1 MKSNTFNYSLLAV
14 GVAAVMGL
22 STGANAADSGQTKTD
37 VDIINVATA
46 KYNVA
51 GVGQEVTSNSVKITV
66 SEQVSFSLTTDNDND
81 KTVAPNGFVIF
92 EHRLTNEGNR
102 KDNYTIIVT
111 DRTDDTKQFDL
122 TKSTITYRIYTDGE
136 VPAPT
141 TGIAGTISA
150 SNTKVPLESNQFAV
164 ITVKAKT
171 NANKGGDT
179 QNLDLTATG
188 TALATGNKSVTNI
201 DKSKTI
207 LPTFSII
214 KTISKPL
221 DLNNNDDTSTYTIV
235 ISNPT
240 TAFSDV
246 ATDIQITDTLPTGLV
261 IAKALSTSSPDI
273 KIDGGANVGTLDP
286 ANSGGLGT
294 SGFNLKGASIPV
306 GGKITITLVVKRA
319 QDATIAVGVLNHVK
333 VTDDLDNDETTTDNI
348 LIDSTDST
356 VENVG
361 NFYVT
366 NDVDK
371 TSGTAP
377 TVDDGTDYTQPLTT
391 IKRALT
397 LGVATTREIA
407 PLTSTTDTK
416 GQVTHTATITNNG
429 QDIEGNTANPLTL
442 TITDGTNAQVNPVL
456 SQFFL
461 VYTTKAGAVSTPI
474 AVTPIKNDNVYTIS
488 STQFPGGAGIEA
500 GGKLEVRYNMESISN
515 GGNLG
520 AAIDSTEETVVQ
532 LTATGAGA
540 PTVPS
545 ITDTT
550 IVKGLTLAK
559 SQLKDPACNIAVN
572 TTTSFSTTDIAA
584 EPGQCVIYQI
594 IANNTF
600 TSASNTPITNLVI
613 SDLLSNFDTKA
624 DYVDL
629 SAVTTVSS
637 TNSSISVPANK
648 TTTDVTTTVSP
659 LAATNSATL
668 RFKIKIKTDRAAAVA
683 P

>member
-14 GVAAVMGL
+14 GVATLMGL
-22 STGANAADSGQTKTD
+22 STGANAAVSGQTKTD

-66 SEQVSFSLTTDNDND
+66 SEQVSFSLTQDND
-81 KTVAPNGFVIF
+81 KTVAPNGFVVF

-102 KDNYTIIVT
+102 KDNYTITVT

-122 TKSTITYRIYTDGE
+122 TNSTITYRIYTDGDTPSE
-136 VPAPT
+136 T
-141 TGIAGTISA
+141 TGILGTISTT
-150 SNTKVPLESNQFAV
+150 NPRIPLESNQFAV
-164 ITVKAKT
+164 INVKAKT
-171 NANKGGDT
+171 NGNKGGDT

-201 DKSKTI
+201 DNSTTR
-207 LPTFSII
+207 LPTFSIV
-214 KTISKPL
+214 KSVTDPL
-221 DLNNNDDTSTYTIV
+221 DLNNNDDTATYQITIK
-235 ISNPT
+235 NPT
-240 TAFSDV
+240 TTYSAD
-246 ATDIQITDTLPTGLV
+246 ATNIIIEDILPEGLIIATPVTASATSARATADSTIGTIDSRTNGFTLTN
-261 IAKALSTSSPDI
+261 A
-273 KIDGGANVGTLDP
+273 
-286 ANSGGLGT
+286 
-294 SGFNLKGASIPV
+294 NLKV
-306 GGKITITLVVKRA
+306 GGTITITLIVKRA
-319 QDATIAVGVLNHVK
+319 ANATIASPAINHVK
-333 VTDDLDNDETTTDNI
+333 VTDDLDDNVNTSNTI
-348 LIDSTDST
+348 VDSTNSSDDT
-356 VENVG
+356 NQ
-361 NFYVT
+361 NFYPVT
-366 NDVDK
+366 EQNYTNGTVV
-371 TSGTAP
+371 SGTNG
-377 TVDDGTDYTQPLTT
+377 DDSTQPLTT

-397 LGVATTREIA
+397 LGVETTREIA

-442 TITDGTNAQVNPVL
+442 TITDGTNAQVNPVP

-461 VYTTKAGAVSTPI
+461 VYTTKAGVVSGPI
-474 AVTPIKNDNVYTIS
+474 AVTPTRVGDVYTIS
-488 STQFPGGAGIEA
+488 STQFPGSAGIEA
-500 GGKLEVRYNMESISN
+500 GGKLEVRYNMESIAN
-515 GGNLG
+515 AGNLG
-520 AAIDSTEETVVQ
+520 AAIDSTEQTVVQ

-540 PTVPS
+540 PTIPS

-550 IVKGLTLAK
+550 IVKGMTLAK
-559 SQLKDPACNIAVN
+559 SQLKDAACNIAVN
-572 TTTSFSTTDIAA
+572 TTTSFSTNDIAA

-594 IANNTF
+594 VANNTF
-600 TSASNTPITNLVI
+600 TTASNTAITNLVI
-613 SDLLSNFDTKA
+613 SDLLSNFNAKA
-624 DYVDL
+624 DYVES

-648 TTTDVTTTVSP
+648 TTTDVTTTVSS

>member
-14 GVAAVMGL
+14 GVATLMGL
-22 STGANAADSGQTKTD
+22 CTGANAADSGQTKTD

-66 SEQVSFSLTTDNDND
+66 SEQVSFSLTTNND
-81 KTVAPNGFVIF
+81 KTVAPNGFVVF

-102 KDNYTIIVT
+102 KDSYTITVT

-122 TKSTITYRIYTDGE
+122 TNSTITYRIYTDGE
-136 VPAPT
+136 VPTAT
-141 TGIAGTISA
+141 TGIAGTINA

-171 NANKGGDT
+171 NGNKGGDT

-221 DLNNNDDTSTYTIV
+221 DLNNNGDTSTYTIV

-273 KIDGGANVGTLDP
+273 TVSSGANVGTLDP
-286 ANSGGLGT
+286 ANSGGLST

-319 QDATIAVGVLNHVK
+319 QDATIAVGALNHVK

-366 NDVDK
+366 NDEDK

-397 LGVATTREIA
+397 LGVGTTREIA
-407 PLTSTTDTK
+407 PLTSTTNTN

-461 VYTTKAGAVSTPI
+461 VYTTKAGAVSSPI
-474 AVTPIKNDNVYTIS
+474 SVTPTRVGDVYTIS

-500 GGKLEVRYNMESISN
+500 GGKLEVRYNMESIAT
-515 GGNLG
+515 GGNPG
-520 AAIDSTEETVVQ
+520 AVIGSTENTVIE
-532 LTATGAGA
+532 LIASGTGA

-559 SQLKDPACNIAVN
+559 SQLKDAACSIAVN
-572 TTTSFSTTDIAA
+572 TTTSFSTADIAA

-594 IANNTF
+594 TASNTF
-600 TSASNTPITNLVI
+600 TRDSNTAITDLVI
-613 SDLLSNFDTKA
+613 SDLLSNFNAKA
-624 DYVDL
+624 DYVES
-629 SAVTTVSS
+629 SAVTALIGTGS
-637 TNSSISVPANK
+637 TITTAANK
-648 TTTDVTTTVSP
+648 TTTAVTTTISP

-668 RFKIKIKTDRAAAVA
+668 RFKVKIKN
-683 P
+683 

>member
-22 STGANAADSGQTKTD
+22 STGANAAVSGSTTNEL
-37 VDIINVATA
+37 VINNVATA
-46 KYNVA
+46 NYK
-51 GVGQEVTSNSVKITV
+51 VGEVDQPKVTSNSVKITV
-66 SEQVSFSLTTDNDND
+66 SEQVSFSLTQDND
-81 KTVAPNGFVIF
+81 KTVSPNGFVVF

-102 KDNYTIIVT
+102 KDSYTITIT

-122 TKSTITYRIYTDGE
+122 TNSTITYRIYTDGE
-136 VPAPT
+136 TPSAT
-141 TGIAGTISA
+141 TGTAGTISS
-150 SNTKVPLESNQFAV
+150 SNTKIPLESNQFAV

-171 NANKGGDT
+171 NGNKGGDT

-188 TALATGNKSVTNI
+188 TALATGNASVTNI

-214 KTISKPL
+214 KTIIKPL
-221 DLNNNDDTSTYTIV
+221 DLNNNDDISTYTIV

-261 IAKALSTSSPDI
+261 IAKALTTSSADI
-273 KIDGGANVGTLDP
+273 TVSGGAAVGTLDTN
-286 ANSGGLGT
+286 NSGGLGT

-319 QDATIAVGVLNHVK
+319 KDATIAVGALNHVK
-333 VTDDLDNDETTTDNI
+333 VVDDLDNDESTTDNI

-366 NDVDK
+366 NDEDK

-377 TVDDGTDYTQPLTT
+377 TVDDGTDYTQPLAT

-397 LGVATTREIA
+397 LGIATTREIA
-407 PLTSTTDTK
+407 PLTSTTNTN

-429 QDIEGNTANPLTL
+429 QNAEGNATNPLTL

-461 VYTTKAGAVSTPI
+461 VYTTKAGAVSSPI
-474 AVTPIKNDNVYTIS
+474 AVTPTKSGNVYTIS
-488 STQFPGGAGIEA
+488 STQFPGAVGLEA
-500 GGKLEVRYNMESISN
+500 GGKLEVRYNMESIAT

-520 AAIDSTEETVVQ
+520 AAIGSKEETVVQ

-545 ITDTT
+545 IIDTT
-550 IVKGLTLAK
+550 TVKGLTLAK
-559 SQLKDPACNIAVN
+559 SQLKDAACNTALN
-572 TTTSFSTTDIAA
+572 TATSFSTDDIAA

-594 IANNTF
+594 TASNTF
-600 TSASNTPITNLVI
+600 TSASNTAITDLVI

-624 DYVDL
+624 DYVEG
-629 SAVTTVSS
+629 SAVTALIGTGS
-637 TNSSISVPANK
+637 TITTAANK
-648 TTTDVTTTVSP
+648 TTDAVTTTISP

-668 RFKIKIKTDRAAAVA
+668 RFRVKIKTNR
-683 P
+683 

>member
-66 SEQVSFSLTTDNDND
+66 SEQVSFSLTTDND

-102 KDNYTIIVT
+102 KDNYTITVT

-136 VPAPT
+136 VPTPT
-141 TGIAGTISA
+141 TGIAGTINA

-171 NANKGGDT
+171 NGNKGGDT

-188 TALATGNKSVTNI
+188 TALATGNDSVTNI
-201 DKSKTI
+201 NKSKTI

-273 KIDGGANVGTLDP
+273 TVSSGANVGTLDP

-319 QDATIAVGVLNHVK
+319 KDATIAVGALNHVK

-407 PLTSTTDTK
+407 PLTSTTNTD
-416 GQVTHTATITNNG
+416 GQVTHTVTITNNG

-461 VYTTKAGAVSTPI
+461 VYTTKAGVVIDPI
-474 AVTPIKNDNVYTIS
+474 AVTPTKIGNVYTIS
-488 STQFPGGAGIEA
+488 STQFPGAAGIEA
-500 GGKLEVRYNMESISN
+500 GGKLEVRYNMESI
-515 GGNLG
+515 G
-520 AAIDSTEETVVQ
+520 AAIDSTEETFVQ

-600 TSASNTPITNLVI
+600 TSDSNTPITNLVI
-613 SDLLSNFDTKA
+613 SDLLSNFNTKA
-624 DYVDL
+624 DYVDS

-648 TTTDVTTTVSP
+648 TATDVTTTVSS
-659 LAATNSATL
+659 LAAANSATL
-668 RFKIKIKTDRAAAVA
+668 RFKIKIKTDRAAVGA

>member
-14 GVAAVMGL
+14 GVAAVMGI
-22 STGANAADSGQTKTD
+22 STGANAANSDETKTD

-66 SEQVSFSLTTDNDND
+66 SEQVSFSLTQDND
-81 KTVAPNGFVIF
+81 KTVAPNGFVVF

-102 KDNYTIIVT
+102 KDNYTITVT

-122 TKSTITYRIYTDGE
+122 TNSTITYRIYTDGDT
-136 VPAPT
+136 PTPT
-141 TGIAGTISA
+141 TGTAGTINA
-150 SNTKVPLESNQFAV
+150 SNTKIPLESNQFAV

-171 NANKGGDT
+171 NGNKGGDT

-188 TALATGNKSVTNI
+188 TALATGNDSVTNI
-201 DKSKTI
+201 NKSKTI

-214 KTISKPL
+214 KTIIKPL

-246 ATDIQITDTLPTGLV
+246 ATDIQITDSLPTGLI
-261 IAKALSTSSPDI
+261 IAKTLSTSSPDI
-273 KIDGGANVGTLDP
+273 TVSGGATVGTLDP

-319 QDATIAVGVLNHVK
+319 QDATIAVGALNHVK
-333 VTDDLDNDETTTDNI
+333 VTDDLDDDATTADNI

-366 NDVDK
+366 NDEDK

-416 GQVTHTATITNNG
+416 GQVTHTVTITNNG

-461 VYTTKAGAVSTPI
+461 VYTTKAGAVSSPI

-488 STQFPGGAGIEA
+488 STQFPGAAGIEA
-500 GGKLEVRYNMESISN
+500 GGKLEVRYNMESIAN
-515 GGNLG
+515 AENLG
-520 AAIDSTEETVVQ
+520 AAIDSEEQTVVQ

-572 TTTSFSTTDIAA
+572 TTTPFSTTEIAA

-594 IANNTF
+594 IAKNTF
-600 TSASNTPITNLVI
+600 TSDSNTPITNLVI

-624 DYVDL
+624 NYVES

>member
-1 MKSNTFNYSLLAV
+1 MKSNTFNYSLLAI

-22 STGANAADSGQTKTD
+22 STSANAVDSGQTITT
-37 VDIINVATA
+37 VEINNIA
-46 KYNVA
+46 KASYNVA
-51 GVGQEVTSNSVKITV
+51 GVKQPDVESNPVKITV
-66 SEQVSFSLTTDNDND
+66 SEQVSFSLTQDND
-81 KTVAPNGFVIF
+81 KTVAPNGFVVF

-102 KDNYTIIVT
+102 KDNYTITVT

-122 TKSTITYRIYTDGE
+122 TNSTITYRIYTDGE
-136 VPAPT
+136 TPTPT
-141 TGIAGTISA
+141 TGTAGTINA
-150 SNTKVPLESNQFAV
+150 SNTKIPLESNQFAV

-171 NANKGGDT
+171 NGNKGGDT

-188 TALATGNKSVTNI
+188 TALATGNDSVTNI
-201 DKSKTI
+201 NKSKTI

-214 KTISKPL
+214 KTIIKPL

-246 ATDIQITDTLPTGLV
+246 ATDIQITDSLPTGLI
-261 IAKALSTSSPDI
+261 IAKTLSTSSPDI
-273 KIDGGANVGTLDP
+273 TVSGGATVGTLDP

-319 QDATIAVGVLNHVK
+319 KDAAIAVGALNHVK
-333 VTDDLDNDETTTDNI
+333 VTDDLDDDATTADNI

-366 NDVDK
+366 NDEDK

-397 LGVATTREIA
+397 LGVATTKEIA
-407 PLTSTTDTK
+407 PLTSNTNTN

-442 TITDGTNAQVNPVL
+442 TITDGTNAQVNPVP
-456 SQFFL
+456 SQFYL
-461 VYTTKAGAVSTPI
+461 VYTPAGGTATQPI
-474 AVTPIKNDNVYTIS
+474 PVTPTRVGDVYTIS
-488 STQFPGGAGIEA
+488 STQFPGNGVGIA
-500 GGKLEVRYNMESISN
+500 PGGKLEVRYNMESI
-515 GGNLG
+515 G
-520 AAIDSTEETVVQ
+520 ADIGSKEETIVK
-532 LTATGAGA
+532 LTAAGAGF
-540 PTVPS
+540 PTVPP

-550 IVKGLTLAK
+550 TVKGLTLVKAQALD
-559 SQLKDPACNIAVN
+559 SDCDGAIDANA
-572 TTTSFSTTDIAA
+572 SFSSSATALSAT
-584 EPGQCVIYQI
+584 PGQCVIYQI
-594 IANNTF
+594 TAENTS
-600 TSASNTPITNLVI
+600 SASPAGLGFSIT
-613 SDLLSNFDTKA
+613 DLLIADAKSQFSAAA
-624 DYVDL
+624 DYVDNTGKIKVGTGAETDATDGTPL
-629 SAVTTVSS
+629 GTNAVPSIYANVATLTPGQSAVLKFRV
-637 TNSSISVPANK
+637 
-648 TTTDVTTTVSP
+648 
-659 LAATNSATL
+659 
-668 RFKIKIKTDRAAAVA
+668 KIKTNR
-683 P
+683 